1 MNPIAFSIFGI
12 DIRWYGI
19 LIASA
24 MLIGTLLALRES
36 RRINFDE
43 NYILD
48 VLLYSVPAAVIGA
61 RLYYVIFEW
70 GYYSS
75 HPSEILAI
83 RNGGLAIH
91 GAIIGAVIAAIIYT
105 RLKKISFFKVAD
117 ICAPSIILGQA
128 IGRWGN
134 FMNQEA
140 YGGVV
145 SKQFIS
151 HFPNFIQN
159 QMFIEG
165 AYHHPTFLY
174 ESIWDIAVFIT
185 LLIVRRKDRGK
196 GFIFFLYLGLYSVG
210 RFFIEG
216 MRTDS
221 LMLGSLRIAQVVSM
235 ALIIVSISAMYIIK
249 KANKNT
255 LYK

>member
-1 MNPIAFSIFGI
+1 MNPVAFNIFGI
-12 DIRWYGI
+12 GIRWYGI
-19 LIASA
+19 LIASG
-24 MLIGTLLALRES
+24 MLLGTLLALRES
-36 RRINFDE
+36 RRVNFDE

-61 RLYYVIFEW
+61 RLYYVILEW

-75 HPSEILAI
+75 NPSQILAI

-91 GAIIGAVIAAIIYT
+91 GAIIGALIAASVYT
-105 RLKKISFFKVAD
+105 KVKKISLLKVID

-151 HFPNFIQN
+151 HFPGFIQN

-165 AYHHPTFLY
+165 AYRQPTFLY
-174 ESIWDIAVFIT
+174 ESVWDLAVFIT
-185 LLIVRRKDRGK
+185 LLIVRRKHRWD

-216 MRTDS
+216 LRTDS
-221 LMLGSLRIAQVVSM
+221 LMIGSLRMAQVVSV
-235 ALIIVSISAMYIIK
+235 LLVIISISAIYIIMRRNK
-249 KANKNT
+249 KE
-255 LYK
+255 Y